1 MKLRPAIAKDSDFV
15 RDLWAKPRNAAFLD
29 IPQDAEVQDAIE
41 AGDILLWHD
50 GTVPVGFAYLQEWV
64 PEVWGLR
71 AFATDVRGQGKV
83 FLDAV
88 LTEVFTKRGGHRL
101 GLDTTVDNAIALR
114 LFEAAGFQR
123 EGVWR
128 ECWRRP
134 SGDWVDCVFMA
145 LLRREWQT

>member
-1 MKLRPAIAKDSDFV
+1 MRLQPATTQDIGFV
-15 RDLWAKPRNAAFLD
+15 RMIWAKPRNAAFLD
-29 IPQDAEVQDAIE
+29 VPADAEVEDAIA

-50 GTVPVGFAYLQEWV
+50 GTAPVGFAYLQEWV

-71 AFATDVRGQGKV
+71 AFATDVRGAGKA

-88 LTEVFTKRGGHRL
+88 LVEVFEKRGGHRV
-101 GLDTTVDNAIALR
+101 GLDTTVDNAAALR
-114 LFEAAGFQR
+114 LFEAAGFRR

-145 LLRREWQT
+145 MLRREWQE